1 MAKIWGDAGKA
12 MTPMSFGK
20 SFDRMQGQPLDKS
33 AVITDTTF
41 AAAYAKAE
49 TFAASDNAYVGM
61 ILSVSDGTTTKFYGV
76 VNEAGDLEEVGSNIE
91 LDTSLEAEGKAA
103 DAKAVGDA
111 INQLSSEI
119 AGGGGVGEATED
131 GGEIFNDYTAN
142 KALAP
147 YTKADGSCSRAG
159 SYGYHT

>member
-1 MAKIWGDAGKA
+1 MAKIWGDAGNS
-12 MTPMSFGK
+12 MSPMSFGK

-41 AAAYAKAE
+41 AAAHAKAE

-111 INQLSSEI
+111 INQLSSEMDRISAVVIVDDTNDI
-119 AGGGGVGEATED
+119 A
-131 GGEIFNDYTAN
+131 Y
-142 KALAP
+142 KASLVLIEGQPAIR
-147 YTKADGSCSRAG
+147 YSQV
-159 SYGYHT
+159 

>member
-49 TFAASDNAYVGM
+49 TFAASDTAYVGM

-111 INQLSSEI
+111 INQLSSEMASI
-119 AGGGGVGEATED
+119 SSVVIVDET
-131 GGEIFNDYTAN
+131 NDTAYKASLVLIEGQPAIRYTQV
-142 KALAP
+142 
-147 YTKADGSCSRAG
+147 
-159 SYGYHT
+159 

>member
-12 MTPMSFGK
+12 MSPMSFGK

-111 INQLSSEI
+111 INQLSSEMDRISAVVIVDETNDI
-119 AGGGGVGEATED
+119 A
-131 GGEIFNDYTAN
+131 Y
-142 KALAP
+142 KASLVLIEGQPAIR
-147 YTKADGSCSRAG
+147 YSQV
-159 SYGYHT
+159 